1 MNVPD
6 PPWKQKTRPCPF
18 YSQGRCLFAESC
30 NFLHTA
36 KVQRTEDDLLSTCE
50 RSLPSPPE
58 SPITNARSAMA
69 TKFVRFRSP
78 PRSPRLSS
86 LLMALGDVIHQEEEE
101 ANDDVDEEPE
111 ASVVSSPEV
120 VVSEPELAP
129 AEYVP
134 APIDENVDEDAE
146 STTLVNSAVSSSP
159 MLPDT
164 ELDYAYTPRSSSIVP
179 SEDAYSD
186 DGEVTITQFRDSYA
200 SASSGTSGLL
210 SPIEMASAPLTLPQR
225 RISAEVHRGDSF
237 DSGYA
242 DSCCS
247 IGPVP
252 ATFMTSP
259 PQPRSVRLESRL
271 SVLSSPFSSPAT
283 RAQMVGIEPRVEV
296 EFFSPRM
303 QPARTEPQV
312 TVSDEPDHQLD
323 IAGEVPQEQ
332 PAVTVAVSSP
342 VEAEPWAAS
351 PVIATPAVNALYD
364 GYLDDEADELSA
376 LPSPF
381 DEPPRPPMAV
391 AAEAVYSL
399 AGDAAATLPP
409 ATVDMVARA
418 FEPVMDIF
426 ANCALKVATSD
437 VVVVIDQPTLKRG
450 PSSVPASCSTDAS
463 PTSIAWSSDAS
474 SLLVSDAAGIFKYIL
489 GDASLAPIYSSPD
502 EEAARGPIRALVS
515 KDRGTNVLFVRE
527 QRVHILEIHSKKI
540 AQTFDS
546 HKSTITSLALSND
559 ASLLATTSASAI
571 HVHNLTHGSHTVLR
585 GIPANATISTCS
597 FHAHSRTRLL
607 VGAGAQLLVYDTTRP
622 SGAVK
627 TIPLSK
633 EKAALGDV
641 VSIASS
647 PFSKTLVAVACSG
660 GTICLVDLDKE
671 KGICR
676 TVSLH
681 VPLTALVFSPEGA
694 TLYAGTE
701 NGKVMVQDLRALDKP
716 PRSITVSEKG
726 DRVVAMS
733 IQKKSKSEDST
744 VKTAGMA
751 SSKPLVQQDVNK
763 NPTRRAASSTS
774 TDPKAAPA
782 AKPKI
787 TSPVATRVS
796 SFKSTPVK
804 ARMSSNGSPNVM
816 RTRAAAAKSPNARK
830 ASNGGVAKKVFSPP
844 RSTLPRGGAA
854 VPGAPEDFNISV
866 RVENLLGLPT
876 TNTAKENINP
886 MQDVPEPTRKADAPD
901 TISAVSHPSRA
912 TSREA
917 GKMRTRT
924 TSTNRT
930 TASSASAV
938 SKRRSLT
945 PSPDLP
951 DVDLDGPVTPLPA
964 SKSKGKGKMAAM
976 GVLGLGTPE
985 VDRWIKAGQLQ
996 VAEEGETDKDEGKRV
1011 GFASEDDDE
1020 VNEHRERQDRKDT
1033 VRESADVNFV
1043 VPETAMQVS
1052 PRRVHGGPSWT
1063 PVPSPLRN
1071 LANSHPS
1078 SPNTHAAA
1086 NLLQSLLRDAMYDFR
1101 QETHGELVGL
1111 HLDMLRMGRGL
1122 RTEMRSVVD
1131 EFRGEMSALR
1141 EENTRLR
1148 VENERLRR
1156 GY

>member
-1 MNVPD
+1 M
-6 PPWKQKTRPCPF
+6 
-18 YSQGRCLFAESC
+18 
-30 NFLHTA
+30 
-36 KVQRTEDDLLSTCE
+36 
-50 RSLPSPPE
+50 
-58 SPITNARSAMA
+58 
-69 TKFVRFRSP
+69 
-78 PRSPRLSS
+78 
-86 LLMALGDVIHQEEEE
+86 
-101 ANDDVDEEPE
+101 
-111 ASVVSSPEV
+111 
-120 VVSEPELAP
+120 LA
-129 AEYVP
+129 
-134 APIDENVDEDAE
+134 
-146 STTLVNSAVSSSP
+146 
-159 MLPDT
+159 
-164 ELDYAYTPRSSSIVP
+164 
-179 SEDAYSD
+179 
-186 DGEVTITQFRDSYA
+186 
-200 SASSGTSGLL
+200 
-210 SPIEMASAPLTLPQR
+210 
-225 RISAEVHRGDSF
+225 
-237 DSGYA
+237 
-242 DSCCS
+242 
-247 IGPVP
+247 
-252 ATFMTSP
+252 
-259 PQPRSVRLESRL
+259 
-271 SVLSSPFSSPAT
+271 
-283 RAQMVGIEPRVEV
+283 
-296 EFFSPRM
+296 
-303 QPARTEPQV
+303 
-312 TVSDEPDHQLD
+312 
-323 IAGEVPQEQ
+323 
-332 PAVTVAVSSP
+332 
-342 VEAEPWAAS
+342 
-351 PVIATPAVNALYD
+351 
-364 GYLDDEADELSA
+364 
-376 LPSPF
+376 
-381 DEPPRPPMAV
+381 
-391 AAEAVYSL
+391 
-399 AGDAAATLPP
+399 
-409 ATVDMVARA
+409 
-418 FEPVMDIF
+418 
-426 ANCALKVATSD
+426 VATSD
-437 VVVVIDQPTLKRG
+437 AVVVIDQPTLKRG

-585 GIPANATISTCS
+585 GISANATISTCS

-607 VGAGAQLLVYDTTRP
+607 VGAGAQLLVCDTTRP

-763 NPTRRAASSTS
+763 NPTRRAASCTS

-782 AKPKI
+782 AKLKV

-804 ARMSSNGSPNVM
+804 ARMSSYGSPNVM

-938 SKRRSLT
+938 SKVRSASGSSASSSSSRSDARRGAKTSTGGSSASRAVFPFPPVPPIPAALNCTDDQRRSLT